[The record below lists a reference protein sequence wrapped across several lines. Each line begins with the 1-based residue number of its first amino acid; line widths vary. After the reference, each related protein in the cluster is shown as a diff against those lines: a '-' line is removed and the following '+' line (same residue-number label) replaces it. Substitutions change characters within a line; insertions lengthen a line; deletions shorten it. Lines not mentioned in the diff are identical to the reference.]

1 MEIIYQT
8 LDDAQNITN
17 ENLKKVGKYIMNET
31 MQNIYES
38 YINYNSKIE
47 EYRELK
53 VDTSLEQE
61 IKSNFKSL
69 MESISD
75 YLGIIYSNYI
85 ENKNEI
91 IIEINKKIDGNL
103 VFTENFNKELNA
115 ENKIKIT
122 QSSFDNISNIIESL
136 KNYTKDISSNI
147 LQKSRNQVI
156 NNKRK
161 LQEYQ
166 NSYYIKAALNDFK
179 IVYNS
184 MKDKIINI
192 KQYIDLTS
200 SYHLFF
206 SKMITGIRDIS
217 SYINHTYT
225 YLNEISN
232 STKLDDYFSNIETQV
247 ETIRNLSNEFLV
259 NESLIIDNTLHLLRY
274 GIIKIYSD
282 IENDLL
288 KDVDFALK
296 TLFSEI
302 LNKEPKN
309 ETKKGTYE
317 KIDISVKNET
327 AFTEV
332 FGNITDINY
341 NYNYSFNFYNDSIIL
356 GIFLNAS
363 VNGITEEKVD
373 IMSEIFNGTFGNG
386 LIGLRVNYSLYDER
400 AYAFA
405 FVNHSKCYY
414 DSSLKFEPIYYSIFK
429 DLNEYNVKKVTNSTY
444 IEIEKKY

>member
-1 MEIIYQT
+1 M
-8 LDDAQNITN
+8 
-17 ENLKKVGKYIMNET
+17 
-31 MQNIYES
+31 
-38 YINYNSKIE
+38 
-47 EYRELK
+47 
-53 VDTSLEQE
+53 
-61 IKSNFKSL
+61 
-69 MESISD
+69 
-75 YLGIIYSNYI
+75 
-85 ENKNEI
+85 
-91 IIEINKKIDGNL
+91 
-103 VFTENFNKELNA
+103 
-115 ENKIKIT
+115 
-122 QSSFDNISNIIESL
+122 
-136 KNYTKDISSNI
+136 
-147 LQKSRNQVI
+147 
-156 NNKRK
+156 
-161 LQEYQ
+161 
-166 NSYYIKAALNDFK
+166 
-179 IVYNS
+179 
-184 MKDKIINI
+184 
-192 KQYIDLTS
+192 
-200 SYHLFF
+200 
-206 SKMITGIRDIS
+206 
-217 SYINHTYT
+217 
-225 YLNEISN
+225 
-232 STKLDDYFSNIETQV
+232 
-247 ETIRNLSNEFLV
+247 
-259 NESLIIDNTLHLLRY
+259 LRY